1 MEFLAKNDAKEQI
14 VRLHSSFWSATQQNY
29 STIKK
34 EILSII
40 LCVSKFQ
47 NDVFNQKFLIRIDC
61 KSAKEVLQKD
71 VQNLVSKQSFA
82 RWQAILSVFDFDIE
96 YIKGETN
103 SIPDFLTREFL

>member
-1 MEFLAKNDAKEQI
+1 MIAENRLWDSILALGQLPSRITALL
-14 VRLHSSFWSATQQNY
+14 R
-29 STIKK
+29 KK
-34 EILSII
+34 FLSII

-47 NDVFNQKFLIRIDC
+47 NDLFNQKFLIRVDC

-82 RWQAILSVFDFDIE
+82 RWQTILSVFDFDIE
-96 YIKGETN
+96 YIKGESN

>member
-1 MEFLAKNDAKEQI
+1 MMLKNRSLDSILALGQLPSRITA
-14 VRLHSSFWSATQQNY
+14 LL
-29 STIKK
+29 KK

-47 NDVFNQKFLIRIDC
+47 NDLFNQNFLIRVDC

-82 RWQAILSVFDFDIE
+82 
-96 YIKGETN
+96 
-103 SIPDFLTREFL
+103 